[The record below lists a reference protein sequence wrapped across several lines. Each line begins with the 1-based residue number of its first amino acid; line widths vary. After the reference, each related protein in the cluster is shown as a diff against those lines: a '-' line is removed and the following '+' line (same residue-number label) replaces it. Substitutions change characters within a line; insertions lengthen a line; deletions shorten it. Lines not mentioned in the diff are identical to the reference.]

1 MAANPLIESELLR
14 EIAPYTLSGY
24 QLFRDIV
31 EIDGAIPAKFKSLF
45 VAVAA
50 INKGYIDVANRALS
64 IAQGLGLT
72 KKEAISGLIL
82 LSSLRGEGAAL
93 AYQGVVN
100 EVYPRDPQGPVPDY
114 EHQVVAPGEAEAD
127 FKKYFGTIPGPLQKM
142 LDLSPKGAD
151 AYYLMRKGT
160 IYCNTIEPKYAE
172 LCLVAVLASDY
183 SPMVARH
190 ISAAR
195 AVQATDAE
203 LVEAILCSVPSS
215 GIAAVMG
222 AAAYL

>member
-31 EIDGAIPAKFKSLF
+31 ETDGAIPAKFKTLF

-50 INKGYIDVANRALS
+50 VNKGYIDVARRALS
-64 IAQGLGLT
+64 IAHERGLT
-72 KKEAISGLIL
+72 KKEAVSGLIL

-100 EVYPRDPQGPVPDY
+100 DVYPRDRASPVADY
-114 EHQVVAPGEAEAD
+114 ERQVVASGEAEAD
-127 FKKYFGTIPGPLQKM
+127 FKQYFGTIPDPLQKM

-183 SPMVARH
+183 SSMVARH
-190 ISAAR
+190 IGAAR
-195 AVQATDAE
+195 AAQATDTE
-203 LVEAILCSVPSS
+203 LAEAILCSVPSS